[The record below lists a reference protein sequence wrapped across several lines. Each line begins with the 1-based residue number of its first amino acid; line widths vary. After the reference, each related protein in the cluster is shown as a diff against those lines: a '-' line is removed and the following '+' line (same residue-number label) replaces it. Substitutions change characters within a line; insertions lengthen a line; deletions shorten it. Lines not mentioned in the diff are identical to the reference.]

1 MNIKEIKSRG
11 IRSPSV
17 THGNKYKYFPNNSN
31 KEFRFYKDC
40 QNLAADVFKASSDAP
55 KGYRFSICKE
65 VYDIC
70 CDLIYSVRLA
80 NSFDLGSTDR
90 EEEQAWVME
99 LLQRLDDLLPVIRRC
114 RCITLGQEGEI
125 TKKIGNLKFSFE
137 KWLDS
142 DAKRIS
148 EMGK

>member
-1 MNIKEIKSRG
+1 MKEIKSRG

-17 THGNKYKYFPNNSN
+17 TQGNKFKYFPNNSN

-40 QNLAADVFKASSDAP
+40 QNLAAEVFKASADAP
-55 KGYRFSICKE
+55 KEYRFTICKK
-65 VYDIC
+65 VHDIC
-70 CDLIYSVRLA
+70 CDLIFSVRLA
-80 NSFDLGSTDR
+80 NSFELGSTDR
-90 EEEQAWVME
+90 KEEQICIME

-125 TKKIGNLKFSFE
+125 TKRIGNLKFSFE

-142 DAKRIS
+142 DAERIAD
-148 EMGK
+148 MGK